1 METPV
6 PGQVG
11 RLRDREKYL
20 GILGESQPCPR
31 EGNGVPHQ
39 KPVSPT
45 LHPRSGLRLNLFPP
59 DFTLLRIESM
69 LV

>member
-6 PGQVG
+6 PVQVG
-11 RLRDREKYL
+11 RLWDRGKYL
-20 GILGESQPCPR
+20 GILGESQPRPR

-39 KPVSPT
+39 EPGSPT
-45 LHPRSGLRLNLFPP
+45 LHPRSGLRLNSFPP
-59 DFTLLRIESM
+59 NFTLLRIESM

>member
-11 RLRDREKYL
+11 RIQDRGKYL
-20 GILGESQPCPR
+20 GILGESQPHPR
-31 EGNGVPHQ
+31 EGNRVPHQ
-39 KPVSPT
+39 EPGSPT
-45 LHPRSGLRLNLFPP
+45 LHPRSGLRLDPFPP
-59 DFTLLRIESM
+59 DFILLPIKSM